1 METAVYVAS
10 PNELQSSPVVGGCV
24 LLVWM
29 LCWLSTLNWAF
40 EKISSY
46 EKPKHTAQLGE
57 FHSEDLHTHHLVS
70 TINKYTLSRIYP
82 SAYLSL
88 ISYICLWFFI
98 LM

>member
-1 METAVYVAS
+1 MYVAS
-10 PNELQSSPVVGGCV
+10 PNELQSSPSSRGMCA
-24 LLVWM
+24 LSLNA
-29 LCWLSTLNWAF
+29 LWLPILNWAF

-57 FHSEDLHTHHLVS
+57 FHSEDLYTHHLVS

-88 ISYICLWFFI
+88 ISYICLRFFI